1 MKRHYVFAG
10 AVALQ
15 CLILA
20 AMGAKPA
27 LSVRRDPRVTLTVIP
42 VDPMDLFR
50 GEYVRL
56 GYDISRL
63 DTTRLNRFVVPQK
76 DGDFF
81 LRLENRNGA
90 WVPTD
95 LQATVG
101 KRERGAVWLRGRC
114 TSPGDTITAGY
125 GIEQFFVPQGRGREI
140 EDAIRGGT
148 VQAEFAVAEDGKA
161 TLTALIVNGKRME

>member
-1 MKRHYVFAG
+1 MKRHYAFAG

-15 CLILA
+15 CVILA
-20 AMGAKPA
+20 AMGARPA
-27 LSVRRDPRVTLTVIP
+27 LSVSRDTRVTLPVVP

-63 DTTRLNRFVVPQK
+63 DTTQLNRTLAPQQ
-76 DGDFF
+76 DRPFF

-95 LQATVG
+95 LQASVG
-101 KRERGAVWLRGRC
+101 KAEPGAVWLRGRC
-114 TSPGDTITAGY
+114 TSPGDTLTATY
-125 GIEQFFVPQGRGREI
+125 GIEQFFVQQGRGREI

-148 VQAEFAVAEDGKA
+148 VQAEFAVAEDGTA